1 MYNLW
6 NNSYEKNYIAK
17 TILKFRDFNHNDFH
31 NKKFLSFLALICTSL
46 WLLTGFFSIE
56 ADQQG
61 VILRFGQFV
70 RQVGP
75 GLNYKLPEPIE
86 TVEKVSVTRIKKDV
100 IGQIYH
106 HIRERGNASD
116 MIYPKESQMLTGDE
130 NIIDMNFFV
139 QWRIDNATN
148 YLFSIKDS
156 YKDLI
161 VKTAVE
167 SVMRQVISGVNISE
181 ALSERRL
188 IIETS
193 VQNELQNVLSAYGSG
208 IEIISVGILYSYVAP
223 EVRDSYR
230 DVQSAKADREK
241 YINHAQ
247 AYRNEVIP
255 KAKGEAR
262 AIIERALAIKN
273 SNITRAEGE
282 AKKFN
287 KIHDAYTISKNITRK
302 RMYLDTMNK
311 VYADTTKIII
321 DDNMANNILP
331 LLNLNKINE

>member
-6 NNSYEKNYIAK
+6 NNSCEKKYIVK
-17 TILKFRDFNHNDFH
+17 TILKFRDLNHNDFQ
-31 NKKFLSFLALICTSL
+31 NKKFLSFLALICLSL
-46 WLLTGFFSIE
+46 WLLTGFFSID

-100 IGQIYH
+100 IGQIHH
-106 HIRERGNASD
+106 HIRERGNTSD
-116 MIYPKESQMLTGDE
+116 TTYPKESQMLTGDE

-161 VKTAVE
+161 VKTTVE

-311 VYADTTKIII
+311 IYTDTAKIVI
-321 DDNMANNILP
+321 DNGTINNILP

>member
-1 MYNLW
+1 
-6 NNSYEKNYIAK
+6 
-17 TILKFRDFNHNDFH
+17 
-31 NKKFLSFLALICTSL
+31 
-46 WLLTGFFSIE
+46 
-56 ADQQG
+56 
-61 VILRFGQFV
+61 
-70 RQVGP
+70 
-75 GLNYKLPEPIE
+75 
-86 TVEKVSVTRIKKDV
+86 
-100 IGQIYH
+100 
-106 HIRERGNASD
+106 
-116 MIYPKESQMLTGDE
+116 
-130 NIIDMNFFV
+130 MNFFV

-161 VKTAVE
+161 VKTTVE

-255 KAKGEAR
+255 KPKGEAR

-273 SNITRAEGE
+273 SNI
-282 AKKFN
+282 
-287 KIHDAYTISKNITRK
+287 
-302 RMYLDTMNK
+302 
-311 VYADTTKIII
+311 
-321 DDNMANNILP
+321 
-331 LLNLNKINE
+331 